1 MEQLSLDS
9 AAPTAFPNFSLAPLS
24 DKKTENAG
32 SSSSNGGEVRLAKKN
47 PTAWWAPRP
56 GKQEPAARQRK
67 ERPNILISV
76 IATFYFDPILS
87 PRGALRRLAECM
99 HAHHHR
105 PLLLLFIRL
114 SLHSRPPPFPAGRD
128 LDYTPDPWSNVTGS
142 DTSARILVHAI
153 EINLGTIFA
162 MGNGLK

>member
-1 MEQLSLDS
+1 MPEWSNSHLTWLLRRRFRISLSLPW
-9 AAPTAFPNFSLAPLS
+9 AI
-24 DKKTENAG
+24 KKELRTQH
-32 SSSSNGGEVRLAKKN
+32 SGELRLAKKN
-47 PTAWWAPRP
+47 PTAWWSRRARP

-105 PLLLLFIRL
+105 PLLLLLLIRL
-114 SLHSRPPPFPAGRD
+114 SLHSQQWRRPPFPAGRD

-142 DTSARILVHAI
+142 DNFGRILVHAI
-153 EINLGTIFA
+153 EIDLMTI
-162 MGNGLK
+162 